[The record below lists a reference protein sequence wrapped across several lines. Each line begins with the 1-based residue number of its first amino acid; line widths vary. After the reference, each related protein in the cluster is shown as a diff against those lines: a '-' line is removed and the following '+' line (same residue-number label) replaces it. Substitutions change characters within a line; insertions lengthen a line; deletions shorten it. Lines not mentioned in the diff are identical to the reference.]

1 MLPRELTAPS
11 GPYTRPMTDRWATFD
26 CYGTLVDW
34 MTGIRTSL
42 ARLWP
47 DADTD
52 ALLTLYHQLEP
63 AVQAGRGMPYREVM
77 AETLAGVAVLARLD
91 IPPGEEGVLG
101 SSLPAWPVFAEVPA
115 ALTELRRR
123 GWRLAILS
131 NTDADLLDASLKA
144 IGVPVDLRIVASDI
158 GSYKPALR
166 HWGAFFDQTGGDR
179 ERHAHVAASLFHD
192 IEPGARM
199 GLRCVWVNR
208 QGERSDLPR
217 AAELTDLTSLP
228 DTLEALVPARA

>member
-1 MLPRELTAPS
+1 
-11 GPYTRPMTDRWATFD
+11 MTDRWATFD

-34 MTGIRTSL
+34 MTGIRTAL

-47 DADTD
+47 DADAN

-63 AVQAGRGMPYREVM
+63 AVQAGRGMAYREVM

-91 IPPGEEGVLG
+91 IPPGEEGALG
-101 SSLPAWPVFAEVPA
+101 TSLPAWPVFAEVPA
-115 ALTELRRR
+115 ALNELRRR

-131 NTDADLLDASLKA
+131 NTDADLLDASLGA

-158 GSYKPALR
+158 ASYKPAVR
-166 HWGAFFDQTGGDR
+166 HWGAFFDQTGADR
-179 ERHAHVAASLFHD
+179 QRHAHVAASLFHD
-192 IEPGARM
+192 IEPGARL

-208 QGERSDLPR
+208 QAESSDLPR
-217 AAELTDLTSLP
+217 AAELTDLASLP